1 MSYIVPERHITVAA
15 RNGIVRPVA
24 AAEIAGAV
32 GLPFRHAC
40 TLLTIESYGGKNVW
54 GGDAGG
60 VFSRL
65 PDELTRAT
73 HRAYLHE
80 VFENN
85 RTPNG
90 RGPCQITHPSYDER
104 AEREGLELWRPYH
117 NMVLGFTVFYEHLT
131 RPGTH
136 PRGRVWAAARLYNG
150 SEAYADKFV
159 LEDERWKELLWA

>member
-1 MSYIVPERHITVAA
+1 MSYDVLEEYIAIA
-15 RNGIVRPVA
+15 RANGIVRPVA

-32 GLPFRHAC
+32 GLPFHLAC
-40 TLLTIESYGGKNVW
+40 TLLSIESYGGKNVW

-65 PDELTRAT
+65 PDEVTRAT

-80 VFENN
+80 VFVNG

-117 NMVLGFTVFYEHLT
+117 NMVLGFTVFYEHFQ
-131 RPGTH
+131 RYRDH

-150 SEAYADKFV
+150 GEDYANKFV
-159 LEDERWKELLWA
+159 LRDNHWKGLLWA